1 MAEGSKRKK
10 KRAGLKR
17 VLPLYLMMV
26 PAFLYLLINNYLP
39 MSGLVLAFKKYNVQ
53 DGIWGSDWAGMS
65 NFTFLLKNRELPIL
79 FRNTLGYNICF
90 ILVNLVL
97 GVTLAIL
104 ITEIRC
110 PRFRKL
116 AQSSVLFPFVVSII
130 IVSYMV
136 RGFLDPEA
144 GLLNHL
150 LQSFGGKRISWY
162 DREQYWPFILIFV
175 NTWKSVGYG
184 CILYISAIMGIDM
197 SLYES
202 ASLDGAGK
210 FQKIRYITLPF
221 LKPTMITVVLLA
233 VGRIFNRGPV
243 RDQPLAGAPARYQ
256 RSPGR
261 MAEIRLEN
269 VTKRYI
275 EEKRPHYAVREI
287 SLSVEQGEFI
297 FLIGSS
303 GAGKSTLLKLIGGEM
318 APDQG
323 VVYLNGSNVA
333 RLIGPWRARVA
344 RTFGVVSQQCLLVRK
359 RTIGDN
365 LLLAA
370 GAAGLRRKGR
380 QAMKKALGIVGLPNV
395 EGCYPA
401 ELSIG
406 ECRRVELARA
416 LLSSPPVL
424 LLDELTANLDD
435 DSIWDLM
442 HLLNELNNMGTTI
455 IMATHA
461 SQYVNIMRR
470 RVLTLVDGRLAG
482 DVKHGKYG
490 DIV

>member
-1 MAEGSKRKK
+1 MGEPIIQLRHLTKRF
-10 KRAGLKR
+10 G
-17 VLPLYLMMV
+17 
-26 PAFLYLLINNYLP
+26 
-39 MSGLVLAFKKYNVQ
+39 GG
-53 DGIWGSDWAGMS
+53 DGQVHALED
-65 NFTFLLKNRELPIL
+65 
-79 FRNTLGYNICF
+79 
-90 ILVNLVL
+90 
-97 GVTLAIL
+97 
-104 ITEIRC
+104 
-110 PRFRKL
+110 
-116 AQSSVLFPFVVSII
+116 VSID
-130 IVSYMV
+130 V
-136 RGFLDPEA
+136 
-144 GLLNHL
+144 
-150 LQSFGGKRISWY
+150 
-162 DREQYWPFILIFV
+162 
-175 NTWKSVGYG
+175 
-184 CILYISAIMGIDM
+184 
-197 SLYES
+197 
-202 ASLDGAGK
+202 GAGE
-210 FQKIRYITLPF
+210 
-221 LKPTMITVVLLA
+221 
-233 VGRIFNRGPV
+233 IFGV
-243 RDQPLAGAPARYQ
+243 
-256 RSPGR
+256 
-261 MAEIRLEN
+261 
-269 VTKRYI
+269 
-275 EEKRPHYAVREI
+275 
-287 SLSVEQGEFI
+287 
-297 FLIGSS
+297 IGLS

-370 GAAGLRRKGR
+370 NAGGMLRRSKSR
-380 QAMKKALGIVGLPNV
+380 RAVKKALGIVGLPNV

>member
-1 MAEGSKRKK
+1 
-10 KRAGLKR
+10 
-17 VLPLYLMMV
+17 
-26 PAFLYLLINNYLP
+26 
-39 MSGLVLAFKKYNVQ
+39 
-53 DGIWGSDWAGMS
+53 
-65 NFTFLLKNRELPIL
+65 
-79 FRNTLGYNICF
+79 
-90 ILVNLVL
+90 
-97 GVTLAIL
+97 
-104 ITEIRC
+104 
-110 PRFRKL
+110 
-116 AQSSVLFPFVVSII
+116 
-130 IVSYMV
+130 
-136 RGFLDPEA
+136 
-144 GLLNHL
+144 
-150 LQSFGGKRISWY
+150 
-162 DREQYWPFILIFV
+162 
-175 NTWKSVGYG
+175 
-184 CILYISAIMGIDM
+184 
-197 SLYES
+197 
-202 ASLDGAGK
+202 
-210 FQKIRYITLPF
+210 
-221 LKPTMITVVLLA
+221 
-233 VGRIFNRGPV
+233 
-243 RDQPLAGAPARYQ
+243 
-256 RSPGR
+256 

-470 RVLTLVDGRLAG
+470 RVITLVDGHLKG
-482 DVKHGKYG
+482 DVRNGKYG
-490 DIV
+490 HID